1 MTMTD
6 RTPEEIAVE
15 LSQLV
20 RELVAAGRN
29 DLLLRAIGV
38 SVLEELRIEA
48 AKSRLSRLLVTKDY
62 RIILVDYGNKEVE
75 MTPVHKAVYLLFL
88 NHPEGI
94 EFKKLCEYRNELLGY
109 YMATAK
115 LMDKQTIAESV
126 DMLVDPLNNSINEK
140 CSRIKSIFL
149 NVAKQFSGKVER
161 KAVAECVVVSRERI
175 YAECY
180 VVGVLHSVG
189 GVTLIVAHPVNA
201 AVVVV
206 YAVIFDKLE
215 CVECVRS

>member
-1 MTMTD
+1 MTD

-149 NVAKQFSGKVER
+149 NIMDLYTANYYIISGHTQKHFAGSSKIWYERLKNVKIPWELVIREDKQV
-161 KAVAECVVVSRERI
+161 
-175 YAECY
+175 
-180 VVGVLHSVG
+180 
-189 GVTLIVAHPVNA
+189 
-201 AVVVV
+201 
-206 YAVIFDKLE
+206 
-215 CVECVRS
+215 

>member
-1 MTMTD
+1 MTD

-15 LSQLV
+15 LSRLV

-149 NVAKQFSGKVER
+149 NIMDLYTANYYIISGHTQKHFAGSSKIWYER
-161 KAVAECVVVSRERI
+161 LKNVKIPRE
-175 YAECY
+175 
-180 VVGVLHSVG
+180 L
-189 GVTLIVAHPVNA
+189 
-201 AVVVV
+201 
-206 YAVIFDKLE
+206 VIREDIQ
-215 CVECVRS
+215 V

>member
-48 AKSRLSRLLVTKDY
+48 AKSRLSRLLITKDY
-62 RIILVDYGNKEVE
+62 RIFLVDYGNKEVE

-149 NVAKQFSGKVER
+149 NIMDLYTANYYIISGHTQKHFAGSSKIWYERLKNVKIPRELVIREDKQV
-161 KAVAECVVVSRERI
+161 
-175 YAECY
+175 
-180 VVGVLHSVG
+180 
-189 GVTLIVAHPVNA
+189 
-201 AVVVV
+201 
-206 YAVIFDKLE
+206 
-215 CVECVRS
+215 

>member
-1 MTMTD
+1 MMTD
-6 RTPEEIAVE
+6 RTPEEIAEE

-29 DLLLRAIGV
+29 DLLLRSIGV

-48 AKSRLSRLLVTKDY
+48 AKSRLSRVLVTRDY
-62 RIILVDYGNKEVE
+62 RIILVDYDNREVE

-94 EFKKLCEYRNELLGY
+94 EFKKLSDYRDELLGY

-115 LMDKQTIAESV
+115 LMDQQTITESV
-126 DMLVDPLNNSINEK
+126 DMLVNPLNNSINEK

-149 NVAKQFSGKVER
+149 GMMDQYTANYYIISGHTQKHFAGSSKIWYER
-161 KAVAECVVVSRERI
+161 LKNIKIPRE
-175 YAECY
+175 
-180 VVGVLHSVG
+180 L
-189 GVTLIVAHPVNA
+189 
-201 AVVVV
+201 
-206 YAVIFDKLE
+206 VIREDILREK
-215 CVECVRS
+215 

>member
-115 LMDKQTIAESV
+115 LMDKQTVAESV

-149 NVAKQFSGKVER
+149 NIMDLYTANYYIISGHTQKHFAGSSKIWYERLKNVKIPRELVIREDKQV
-161 KAVAECVVVSRERI
+161 
-175 YAECY
+175 
-180 VVGVLHSVG
+180 
-189 GVTLIVAHPVNA
+189 
-201 AVVVV
+201 
-206 YAVIFDKLE
+206 
-215 CVECVRS
+215 

>member
-1 MTMTD
+1 MTD

-149 NVAKQFSGKVER
+149 NIMDLYTANYYIISGHTQKHFAGSSKIWYER
-161 KAVAECVVVSRERI
+161 LKNVKIPRELGTR
-175 YAECY
+175 
-180 VVGVLHSVG
+180 
-189 GVTLIVAHPVNA
+189 N
-201 AVVVV
+201 
-206 YAVIFDKLE
+206 K
-215 CVECVRS
+215 RR

>member
-1 MTMTD
+1 MMD

-149 NVAKQFSGKVER
+149 NIMDLYTANYYIISGHTQKHFAGSSKIWYERLKNVKIPRELVIREDKQV
-161 KAVAECVVVSRERI
+161 
-175 YAECY
+175 
-180 VVGVLHSVG
+180 
-189 GVTLIVAHPVNA
+189 
-201 AVVVV
+201 
-206 YAVIFDKLE
+206 
-215 CVECVRS
+215 